1 MTNRFAFILLIM
13 LIASALGAIS
23 SQHKARKL
31 YLELQQELSTAKQLD
46 VEWGQ
51 LRLEQGT
58 WATHSRVERVAKR
71 ELKMTLPLAGRI
83 EVVQLSRP
91 ETVR

>member
-13 LIASALGAIS
+13 LIACALGAIS

-31 YLELQQELSTAKQLD
+31 YVELQQELSTAKQLD

-58 WATHSRVERVAKR
+58 WATHGRVERVAKR
-71 ELKMTLPLAGRI
+71 ELKMRLPPAGRI
-83 EVVQLSRP
+83 EVVQLPRP